1 MSRLFIRNNIT
12 SVSIIIFILSFIA
25 VQKLEP
31 SFLYNL
37 DGSLKQFGLGRK
49 NHTVIPVW
57 LVSLILAIFSYLFV
71 LYYLAIP
78 KFKW

>member
-12 SVSIIIFILSFIA
+12 SVSIIIFILMFIG

-31 SFLYNL
+31 SFLYNP
-37 DGSLKQFGLGRK
+37 DGTLKQFGLGK
-49 NHTVIPVW
+49 KKHTVIPVW

-78 KFKW
+78 HFKW

>member
-12 SVSIIIFILSFIA
+12 SVSIIMFIFLFIC
-25 VQKLEP
+25 VQKLEQ
-31 SFLYNL
+31 SCLYNL
-37 DGSLKQFGLGRK
+37 DGSLKQFGLGSK
-49 NHTVIPVW
+49 KHTVVPVW

>member
-1 MSRLFIRNNIT
+1 MNRLFIRNNIT
-12 SVSIIIFILSFIA
+12 SVSILIFIFLFVCI
-25 VQKLEP
+25 QKMEP

-37 DGSLKQFGLGRK
+37 DGSLKQFGLGK
-49 NHTVIPVW
+49 KKHTVIPVW
-57 LVSLILAIFSYLFV
+57 LVTLILAIFSYLFV

>member
-1 MSRLFIRNNIT
+1 MNRLFIRRNIT
-12 SVSIIIFILSFIA
+12 SISILIFIFLFA
-25 VQKLEP
+25 VIQKIQP
-31 SFLYNL
+31 AFLYNM

-49 NHTVIPVW
+49 KHTVVPVW

-78 KFKW
+78 KFQW